1 MVIMSSSALP
11 TRFGTALLL
20 ATLVLAGCSGGAK
33 SASPS
38 QLSSNAADYD
48 GQSVSVTGTAKDP
61 QSRTTRRGP
70 MVRYQ
75 LCDTACIN
83 VVQFGDASV
92 TDGSKITVSGFFR
105 QSFGRVHKFSN
116 VLIVGGHRPNS

>member
-1 MVIMSSSALP
+1 MSSSALP
-11 TRFGTALLL
+11 NRFGIAFFV
-20 ATLVLAGCSGGAK
+20 AALVLTGCGGGAK

-48 GQSVSVTGTAKDP
+48 GQSVSVSGTAKNP
-61 QSRTTRRGP
+61 QTRTTSRGH

-83 VVQFGDASV
+83 VWQFGDDANV
-92 TDGSKITVSGFFR
+92 TDGQQLTVSGFFR
-105 QSFGRVHKFSN
+105 QSAGRMHKMAN
-116 VLIVGGHRPNS
+116 VLIVGGRRPSS

>member
-1 MVIMSSSALP
+1 MVIMSSSALQ
-11 TRFGTALLL
+11 TRFSTALLV
-20 ATLVLAGCSGGAK
+20 AALVLVGCGGGAK

-48 GQSVSVTGTAKDP
+48 GQSVSVSGTAKDP
-61 QSRTTRRGP
+61 QTRTTRRGP

-83 VVQFGDASV
+83 VVQFGDTSV

-105 QSFGRVHKFSN
+105 QSFGRIHKFSN
-116 VLIVGGHRPNS
+116 VLIVGGRRPNS